1 MQRSWQT
8 ADEGCRFTSIKR
20 KKPNC
25 DNSLNVSGFRSL
37 KGKTGHKNNGGIT
50 MIASIKKPKHSY
62 KQPTEEDR
70 RRHAAVL
77 QKVQLRRSSTA
88 AVARNDQVKKEQGM
102 AVILNRVSAKR
113 GSGGRINTDVVT
125 VTKKFSTFEE
135 AVAFF
140 RTEQKMTSGTAIRHV
155 VGKYENLHDDYVQR
169 LKYGASMPFLQEE
182 QS

>member
-50 MIASIKKPKHSY
+50 MITSIKKPKHSY
-62 KQPTEEDR
+62 KQPTEEDK

-88 AVARNDQVKKEQGM
+88 EAARNDQSSKRQGM
-102 AVILNRVSAKR
+102 EVILNRVRAKR
-113 GSGGRINTDVVT
+113 GSGEHIIWHVRRSGVLLPHR
-125 VTKKFSTFEE
+125 TKNDEWNGDSTCC
-135 AVAFF
+135 
-140 RTEQKMTSGTAIRHV
+140 RKI
-155 VGKYENLHDDYVQR
+155 
-169 LKYGASMPFLQEE
+169 
-182 QS
+182 